1 MEDEGKT
8 NWNQVDEIVHLVRGK
23 LTKGEL
29 TTLGALITLDVHG
42 RDVLDDLVC
51 HLGFGCVRAC
61 VCSRVRVCVRARETE
76 TGIQT
81 QRQTD
86 TDKPTQ
92 SFINHISD
100 HMFSID
106 LGQGDRRDRLQVAGS
121 APLLLGERQRDDP
134 DDQLATPI
142 RL

>member
-51 HLGFGCVRAC
+51 HLGFGCVC
-61 VCSRVRVCVRARETE
+61 VRVRVVVYVCVYARARDRDRHTNTE
-76 TGIQT
+76 T
-81 QRQTD
+81 
-86 TDKPTQ
+86 
-92 SFINHISD
+92 
-100 HMFSID
+100 
-106 LGQGDRRDRLQVAGS
+106 DRYR
-121 APLLLGERQRDDP
+121 
-134 DDQLATPI
+134 
-142 RL
+142 